1 MIFELQKQGATVI
14 LIAPNA
20 LGQKPGK
27 LQNDRLSQYVQVIR
41 DLSRK
46 YQTGLVDNFQM
57 FCDYHNLSGQDMDD
71 LMLDGTHPN
80 DKGHEMIADQLVKE
94 IMGI

>member
-1 MIFELQKQGATVI
+1 
-14 LIAPNA
+14 
-20 LGQKPGK
+20 
-27 LQNDRLSQYVQVIR
+27 
-41 DLSRK
+41 
-46 YQTGLVDNFQM
+46 M

-94 IMGI
+94 IMRK